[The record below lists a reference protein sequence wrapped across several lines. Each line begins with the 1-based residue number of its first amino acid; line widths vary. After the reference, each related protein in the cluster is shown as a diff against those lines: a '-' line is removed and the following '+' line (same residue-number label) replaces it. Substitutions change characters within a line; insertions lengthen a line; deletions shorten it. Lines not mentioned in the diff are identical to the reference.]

1 MSAASALTVETTPG
15 GVARVTFNRPHAAN
29 AIDDVLADAFV
40 SALVAISR
48 DQGIKAVI
56 LSGAGERVFCAGV
69 DLKNPKELS
78 KKALA
83 ENRRQRVMRCLDAV
97 LNFERPLVAALN
109 GVASGAGI
117 MLALLCDVVI
127 ARDDSFLQLPEVDVG
142 MPTFLGYECIKLIS
156 GEMLAADLVL
166 SGRRMPYREAAQVGL
181 IKSSAPF
188 ATLGEESDRLAAA
201 LAEKP
206 PLPYALN
213 KRWINLNR
221 RKAIDAAGAEALR
234 VQPLLH
240 PQHPPQD

>member
-1 MSAASALTVETTPG
+1 MSASSALTVETSAN
-15 GVARVTFNRPHAAN
+15 GVARVTLNRPHAAN
-29 AIDDVLADAFV
+29 AIDDELADALV
-40 SALVAISR
+40 SALAAISKDENTR
-48 DQGIKAVI
+48 AVI

-78 KKALA
+78 SKALA

-97 LNFERPLVAALN
+97 LNFERPLVAVLN

-142 MPTFLGYECIKLIS
+142 MPTFLGYECIRLMS

-166 SGRRMPYREAAQVGL
+166 SGRRMPFREAAEASL
-181 IKSSAPF
+181 IKSAVAF
-188 ATLGEESDRLAAA
+188 GMLAEEGDRVAAT

-221 RKAIDAAGAEALR
+221 RKVIDAAGAEALR
-234 VQPLLH
+234 AQPLLH
-240 PQHPPQD
+240 PHPPHG

>member
-1 MSAASALTVETTPG
+1 
-15 GVARVTFNRPHAAN
+15 
-29 AIDDVLADAFV
+29 
-40 SALVAISR
+40 
-48 DQGIKAVI
+48 

-78 KKALA
+78 SKALA
-83 ENRRQRVMRCLDAV
+83 ENRRRRVMRCLDAV
-97 LNFERPLVAALN
+97 LNFERPLVAVLN

-142 MPTFLGYECIKLIS
+142 MPTFLGYECIRLMS

-166 SGRRMPYREAAQVGL
+166 SGRRMPFREAAEAGL
-181 IKSSAPF
+181 IKSAVAF
-188 ATLGEESDRLAAA
+188 GMLAEEGDRVAATLAK
-201 LAEKP
+201 KP

-221 RKAIDAAGAEALR
+221 RKVIDAAGAEALR
-234 VQPLLH
+234 AQPLLH
-240 PQHPPQD
+240 PHSPQG